1 MSSLFE
7 TLPEQSAP
15 RPLAQPAA
23 RVRAPE
29 RGQLI
34 LCPGS
39 LDDLLPRDHLARTV
53 VMFVARMDLS
63 ALYAAIRAREGAP
76 GHPPPDPCL
85 LVALWL
91 YATIDGVGS
100 ARELA
105 RLCETHIAYQWLCGG
120 VSTNHHTL
128 SDFRVR
134 HAGWVDA
141 ALTHSITALL
151 QAGAIS
157 LSRTAQDGLRVRAA
171 AGSAS
176 FRRQASLQTHLAA
189 AEQQVQ
195 TLKRE
200 LEQAPEASRNR
211 QQAAE
216 LRAATER
223 EARLKVALAALPAA
237 EARTVRNKGKLE
249 NARVSSTDA
258 EATVMK
264 MPGGGFRPAYNT
276 QLTAETGHGL
286 VVGTDVTDTGADQPS
301 LVPMVEQIETRYGQ
315 CPDEHLVD
323 GGFVGRDG
331 ITELAR
337 RGVTV
342 YAPPRQTKTGEAG
355 AAKPDDTP
363 ALIAWRQRMATEPAK
378 TIYRQ
383 RAATIEWVNAGYRNR
398 GFRQVAVR
406 GLHKVRAIV
415 GWQALAHNLLCIL
428 RHNALAEV
436 FRLPVPVTGMA

>member
-7 TLPEQSAP
+7 TLPEQPVPPS
-15 RPLAQPAA
+15 PARAGA

-29 RGQLI
+29 RDQLI

-39 LDDLLPRDHLARTV
+39 LDDLLAGDHLARTV
-53 VMFVARMDLS
+53 VAFVAQMDLS

-76 GHPPPDPCL
+76 GHPPPDPRL

-105 RLCETHIAYQWLCGG
+105 RLCDTHIAYQWLCGG

-128 SDFRVR
+128 SDFRVL
-134 HAGWVDA
+134 HGEWVDA
-141 ALTHSITALL
+141 ALSCSIAALL
-151 QAGAIS
+151 AAGVIS

-200 LEQAPEASRNR
+200 LEQTPEASRNR
-211 QQAAE
+211 KQAAD
-216 LRAATER
+216 LRAAAER
-223 EARLKVALAALPAA
+223 EARLKAALAALPAA
-237 EARTVRNKGKLE
+237 EARTVRNKGKRE
-249 NARVSSTDA
+249 NARVSSTDP

-276 QLTAETGHGL
+276 QLAAETGHRL

-301 LVPMVEQIETRYGQ
+301 LVPMVEQIEARFGQ
-315 CPDEHLVD
+315 RPDDHLVD
-323 GGFVGRDG
+323 GGYAGRDG
-331 ITELAR
+331 ITQLAR
-337 RGVTV
+337 QGVKV
-342 YAPPRQTKTGEAG
+342 YAPPRQTKTGEQG

-363 ALIAWRQRMATEPAK
+363 ELIEWRQRMATDEAK

-406 GLHKVRAIV
+406 GLHKVRVIV

-428 RHNALAEV
+428 RHKALAEV
-436 FRLPVPVTGMA
+436 FRLPVPDPVM